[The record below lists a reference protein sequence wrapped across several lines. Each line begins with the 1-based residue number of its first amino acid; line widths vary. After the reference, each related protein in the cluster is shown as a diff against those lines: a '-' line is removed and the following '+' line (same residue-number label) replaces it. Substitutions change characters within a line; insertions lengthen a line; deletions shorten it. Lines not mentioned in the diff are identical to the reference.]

1 MSYNGIGLHTQFE
14 RGRISGSITV
24 SYDSITFAYEG
35 GTIKFPMY
43 GIEIS
48 HGGAGNRVLYF
59 NHPNFKDWTIYCGDA
74 AIEKDP
80 ILVQHSDGKKSIG
93 VLKTNTRIY
102 IGLGI
107 GALALVVGLISTV
120 FIFRKQMVYQIASK
134 VPIEWEQKA
143 GEQLFKSIEQT
154 HTLIKDSA
162 LLISLNQLV
171 APLVAQVAK
180 EDSAFKFKFYIAND
194 STLNAF
200 ALPGGSVVVN
210 SGLILRAG
218 SPEEVLGV
226 LGHEIAHVTRRH
238 HARGL
243 IESRGVYYILSFFL
257 GGGSDLIDLIIN
269 AGSTLQSLQY
279 DRSLESE
286 ADDQGWDYVVA
297 ANINPKGMISFFE
310 KLEAA
315 QGPIEKGA
323 TESLNLMSTH
333 PATSERIEQ
342 LKNKLA
348 KLPAGTV
355 YNSPSLD
362 FKEFQK
368 KLTTQI
374 EKK

>member
-1 MSYNGIGLHTQFE
+1 MSYNGIGLHTQFK
-14 RGRISGSITV
+14 RGRISGTIIVTHD
-24 SYDSITFAYEG
+24 YILFKYEEG
-35 GTIKFPMY
+35 EIKFPMF
-43 GIEIS
+43 GVEIS
-48 HGGAGNRVLYF
+48 HGGAGNRILYF
-59 NHPNFKDWTIYCGDA
+59 NHPNFKDWTFYCGDNS
-74 AIEKDP
+74 IEKDP
-80 ILVQHSDGKKSIG
+80 YLSQHTDGKKSISK
-93 VLKTNTRIY
+93 LKSTRRVYIS
-102 IGLGI
+102 IGLVF
-107 GALALVVGLISTV
+107 LALFVVLFSSI
-120 FIFRKQMVYQIASK
+120 FIFRKQLVYHIATTI
-134 VPIEWEQKA
+134 PIEWEQKA

-154 HTLIKDSA
+154 HTLIKDSL
-162 LLISLNQLV
+162 LLIELNQLV

-180 EDSAFKFKFYIAND
+180 EDSAFKFQFYIVKD

-210 SGLILRAG
+210 SGLILRAE

-243 IESRGVYYILSFFL
+243 IASRGVYYVASFFI
-257 GGGSDLIDLIIN
+257 GGGSDLVDLIIN

-286 ADDQGWDYVVA
+286 ADDQGWEYVVA

-348 KLPAGTV
+348 KLPSGTT
-355 YNSPSLD
+355 YKSAFID
-362 FKEFQK
+362 FVGFQK
-368 KLTTQI
+368 RLKTQT
-374 EKK
+374 EKE

>member
-14 RGRISGSITV
+14 RGRISGSIT
-24 SYDSITFAYEG
+24 ITNDYILFSYEG
-35 GTIKFPMY
+35 GEIKFPMI

-48 HGGAGNRVLYF
+48 HGGAGNRVMYF
-59 NHPNFKDWTIYCGDA
+59 NHPNVKDWTFYCGDTS
-74 AIEKDP
+74 IEKDSF
-80 ILVQHSDGKKSIG
+80 LSQHNDGKKSISK
-93 VLKTNTRIY
+93 LKSTRRIY
-102 IGLGI
+102 LSIGL
-107 GALALVVGLISTV
+107 VVLSVIIVLMSSV
-120 FIFRKQMVYQIASK
+120 FVFRKQLVYYIATTI
-134 VPIEWEQKA
+134 PIEWEQKA
-143 GEQLFKSIEQT
+143 GEQLFKSIEHT
-154 HTLIKDSA
+154 HTLIKDS
-162 LLISLNQLV
+162 LLLAELNQLV

-180 EDSAFKFKFYIAND
+180 EDAAFKFKFYIVKD

-210 SGLILRAG
+210 SGLIQRAE

-243 IESRGVYYILSFFL
+243 IASRGVYYIASFFI
-257 GGGSDLIDLIIN
+257 GGGSDLIDLIVN

-286 ADDQGWDYVVA
+286 ADDYGWEYVVKA
-297 ANINPKGMISFFE
+297 GINPKGMISFFE

-323 TESLNLMSTH
+323 TESLNIISTH

-342 LKNKLA
+342 LKNKLS
-348 KLPAGTV
+348 KL
-355 YNSPSLD
+355 SPQTTYKTTSID
-362 FKEFQK
+362 FVGFQK
-368 KLTTQI
+368 RIKVQT
-374 EKK
+374 EK